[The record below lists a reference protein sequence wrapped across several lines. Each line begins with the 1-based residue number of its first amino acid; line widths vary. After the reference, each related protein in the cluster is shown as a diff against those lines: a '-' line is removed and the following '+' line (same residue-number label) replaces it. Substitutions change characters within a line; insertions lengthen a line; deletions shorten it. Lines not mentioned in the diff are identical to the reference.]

1 MDFEN
6 EVLEQAAPAEM
17 KAPENV
23 FLGLIGALVGALL
36 GGASIILLSQL
47 GYIASISG
55 VILAFCT
62 LKGYQLLGKQLSKKG
77 IVLCV
82 ILMLITPFAA
92 DWIDWSIYLMKDYP
106 EYGLTLPDA
115 CIAMVGLMAEGYVD
129 LAEYFKNLGMIYLF
143 VALGAVGTL
152 KKQIRK

>member
-1 MDFEN
+1 MEFEN
-6 EVLEQAAPAEM
+6 ELPECAAPVEV

-23 FLGLIGALVGALL
+23 FLGLIGALIGAIL
-36 GGASIILLSQL
+36 GGASIILLSQM

-62 LKGYQLLGKQLSKKG
+62 LMGYRLLGKQLSTKG
-77 IVLCV
+77 IVICV

-92 DWIDWSIYLMKDYP
+92 DWIDWAIYLMKDYP

-115 CIAMVGLMAEGYVD
+115 CIAMVGLMAEGYMD